1 VAIAF
6 YVFFPL
12 KYVLIIYVI
21 LEDEVVAV
29 KNFSI
34 RVANTG
40 WVPPNWAELAE
51 AWVFVPAIIVDGI
64 FYNCEYDLYATN
76 AGDFSPYDS
85 LAMMMLDTVLFIK
98 FGIIDALKSYTI
110 HYRYKVIAIF
120 YAMCEFLYTLCLIF
134 VVIFIDLLDVL
145 ETQTTT
151 PSTDFI
157 LVLVVALLHPIVS
170 RFTSMCLQGIK
181 SANSSRQL
189 RAAPKARIAALN
201 FYVRWFWFHPLMLI
215 LNMAIYG
222 GTFYLYISIY
232 FVTAHL
238 QPRIQ
243 ARSEAFIQGF
253 LIGLLILVNIFT
265 VFYMVNLSYAILKR
279 MGTFFRKCCGCACPA
294 FCCGKITLDCSSYA
308 KAMNRGLEECQA
320 SFRMNADMGCS

>member
-1 VAIAF
+1 
-6 YVFFPL
+6 
-12 KYVLIIYVI
+12 
-21 LEDEVVAV
+21 VAV
-29 KNFSI
+29 KNMSI

-40 WVPPNWAELAE
+40 WVPSNWAELAE
-51 AWVFVPAIIVDGI
+51 AWVFIPAIIVDGI
-64 FYNCEYDLYATN
+64 FYNCEYVLYATS

-98 FGIIDALKSYTI
+98 FGITDTLKAYT
-110 HYRYKVIAIF
+110 HGYRYKVIAI
-120 YAMCEFLYTLCLIF
+120 YYSMIEFLYTLCLIF
-134 VVIFIDLLDVL
+134 VAIFIDLLDVL
-145 ETQTTT
+145 ETNSPA
-151 PSTDFI
+151 PSSDFI
-157 LVLVVALLHPIVS
+157 LVIVVALLHPIIS

-181 SANSSRQL
+181 ATNSSKQL

-215 LNMAIYG
+215 LNLAIYG
-222 GTFYLYISIY
+222 VTFYLYISIW

-243 ARSEAFIQGF
+243 ARAEAFIQGF

-265 VFYMVNLSYAILKR
+265 VFYMINLSYAILKR
-279 MGTFFRKCCGCACPA
+279 AGTFFSKCCGCPSKYP
-294 FCCGKITLDCSSYA
+294 FDCSTYA

-320 SFRMNADMGCS
+320 SFRMNAHMGCS